1 MYKKIHI
8 GKLIS
13 QRMTE
18 MGINVEKMAGKLGIG
33 TDSFER
39 ILESE
44 EISVGQ
50 MMKISK
56 ILEYD
61 FFRLY
66 SMHILLYAPPRMGL
80 NPGRVNARN
89 VHDTHLPGFRKNAYT
104 IEIIKFILD
113 KIKSGEMTIPEIIA
127 KYNIPKTTIYRW
139 KYKYFNN

>member
-1 MYKKIHI
+1 MKEI
-8 GKLIS
+8 GIS
-13 QRMTE
+13 PDRMSE
-18 MGINVEKMAGKLGIG
+18 KLGIE
-33 TDSFER
+33 TDFFNS

-44 EISVGQ
+44 VISIDQ
-50 MMKISK
+50 LMKISK

-80 NPGRVNARN
+80 NHRKSNSGKTQ
-89 VHDTHLPGFRKNAYT
+89 DTHLPGFRKNAYT

-113 KIKSGEMTIPEIIA
+113 KIKTGEMTVPEIIT

-139 KYKYFNN
+139 KHKYFNN

>member
-8 GKLIS
+8 GKLIG

-18 MGINVEKMAGKLGIG
+18 MGINTEKMAGKLGIE
-33 TDSFER
+33 TDSFDK

-44 EISVGQ
+44 EIPVGQ

-80 NPGRVNARN
+80 NPGRCNKGITP
-89 VHDTHLPGFRKNAYT
+89 DTHLPGFRKNAYT

-113 KIKSGEMTIPEIIA
+113 KIKTGEMTVPEIIT

-139 KYKYFNN
+139 KHKYFNN